1 MKKNSYRESFWVCM
15 EPNEWSLQEGSK
27 HEVNEW
33 EHVWNTGSESKAIS
47 QTGLDKQSKP
57 FICD

>member
-1 MKKNSYRESFWVCM
+1 M